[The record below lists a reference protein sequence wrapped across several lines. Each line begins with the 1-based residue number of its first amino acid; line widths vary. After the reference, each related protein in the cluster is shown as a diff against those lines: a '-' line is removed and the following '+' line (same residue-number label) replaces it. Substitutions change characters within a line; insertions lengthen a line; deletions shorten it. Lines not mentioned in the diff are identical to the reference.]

1 MLILGHVGI
10 TFGVALAAESLSSH
24 TDPAH
29 AGSQCGLLARL
40 RYATASL
47 ARRIDLRILLI
58 GTLLPDIIDKP
69 LGYIL
74 LPGVFGTG
82 RLFCHALI
90 FPIVLAA
97 AGVWLYRARRSTH
110 LLVLAYGAGM
120 HLVLDAMWRTPSIL
134 FWPFAGPMP
143 RGDAAAGEWLAR
155 IITTLLTNPAAY
167 LPEIAGVILLVPLLW
182 AIFRGAG
189 PGHFIRSGDV
199 N

>member
-10 TFGVALAAESLSSH
+10 TFGVALAADSLRSH
-24 TDPAH
+24 TQVALAESH
-29 AGSQCGLLARL
+29 RGLLTRL
-40 RYATASL
+40 RHATASL
-47 ARRIDLRILLI
+47 ARRIDLRILLV
-58 GTLLPDIIDKP
+58 GALLPDIIDKP

-74 LPGVFGTG
+74 LPGLFGTG

-97 AGVWLYRARRSTH
+97 AGMWLYRARRSTH

-134 FWPFAGPMP
+134 LWPFAGPMP
-143 RGDAAAGEWLAR
+143 RGDAASGDWLAR

-167 LPEIAGVILLVPLLW
+167 LPEIAGAILLVPLLW
-182 AIFRGAG
+182 AIFRGTG

>member
-10 TFGVALAAESLSSH
+10 TFGVALAAESLSSR

-29 AGSQCGLLARL
+29 AERQSGLLARL
-40 RYATASL
+40 GHATASL

-90 FPIVLAA
+90 FPIILAA

-134 FWPFAGPMP
+134 LWPFAGPMP
-143 RGDAAAGEWLAR
+143 RGEAAMGDWLAG

-189 PGHFIRSGDV
+189 PGRFIRSGDV